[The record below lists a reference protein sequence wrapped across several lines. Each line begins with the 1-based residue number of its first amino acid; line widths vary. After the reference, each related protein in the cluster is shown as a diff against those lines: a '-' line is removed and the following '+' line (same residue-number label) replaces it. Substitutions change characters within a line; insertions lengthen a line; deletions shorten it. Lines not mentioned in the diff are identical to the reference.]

1 MIYLFMD
8 VDTEGVVELD
18 YPMGKAPSIGDEI
31 TLDGRRLV
39 RIPVIPEAKVAPNA
53 KFVSHSLPRWWPHAK
68 EHEPGTGKPRFNSIH
83 EVRNAEARSRDT
95 KGDQVVYD

>member
-1 MIYLFMD
+1 MIYLFEKD
-8 VDTEGVVELD
+8 DGSIVEIE
-18 YPMGKAPSIGDEI
+18 YPIGKAPKIGTSI
-31 TLDGRRLV
+31 RRKGQKLT
-39 RIPVIPEAKVAPNA
+39 RICVAPQAKVAPNA

-95 KGDQVVYD
+95 EKDQVVYE